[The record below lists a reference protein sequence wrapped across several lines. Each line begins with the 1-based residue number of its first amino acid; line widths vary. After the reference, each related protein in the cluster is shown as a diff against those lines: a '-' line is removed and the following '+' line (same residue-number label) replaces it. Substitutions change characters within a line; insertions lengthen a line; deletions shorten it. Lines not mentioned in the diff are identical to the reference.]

1 VRALA
6 QVRFSPPA
14 PPNPAP
20 LIPRSIGWL
29 TVCERRTACFPSL
42 DGLLA
47 DIWSQLALVKIYT
60 KKRGQPPDLTDPIC
74 MRKGSTIEVGLAAAV
89 VVFAFDQGG

>member
-1 VRALA
+1 VSDERLAL
-6 QVRFSPPA
+6 
-14 PPNPAP
+14 
-20 LIPRSIGWL
+20 
-29 TVCERRTACFPSL
+29 SL